1 MKRLLAGMVALVWCL
16 ALLPGAGAE
25 AVLTPRLALWDDVP
39 AVQME
44 LGADVSVHMPF
55 DEERCGQLNALLKHL
70 TLRLGLIRME
80 DEEWSRAALCVDGR
94 EAVSFAQRQQDGQT
108 ALRMSCLPGET
119 FTTRQAVDASSALGM
134 LLGETGG
141 DMSLFGLDGRE
152 EAWMTDAYALVCS
165 LEKPLSAWCKES
177 AVKTSVKNMGTARI
191 KRSYTVPKD
200 QAEEFAS
207 ALIAA
212 CPMGKLGTLLSGLTF
227 TGQQKLT
234 VLLTKDGAPLR
245 VEYTGKCGPDTK
257 QQRQVT
263 LTWRMRRDQ
272 STLDELTLKSPAVSG
287 TDRNTLTY
295 SRKLAPK
302 KSGGKSYDSK
312 FTYEWVKDR
321 QKTTLSGE
329 CSLTC
334 TEKKS
339 GSTLSGSV
347 KIKRQLPDAKSAET
361 VKLTPDLLLTDD
373 PAVRGTVLAE
383 VYSGSN
389 VIEQAKISVEI
400 MPGETF
406 DWALG
411 ENAVSLD
418 SMDQTSL
425 EELRSRVV
433 SAMGAELIPML
444 VLLPEE
450 DTLYLSAD
458 LPPETWQAIMNAA
471 RQALREEETP

>member
-80 DEEWSRAALCVDGR
+80 DEEWSRAALCVDGK
-94 EAVSFAQRQQDGQT
+94 EAVSFAQRQQDGHT
-108 ALRMSCLPGET
+108 ALRVSCLPGET
-119 FTTRQAVDASSALGM
+119 FTTGQAADASSALGM

-141 DMSLFGLDGRE
+141 DMSLFGLDGNA

-321 QKTTLSGE
+321 QKTTISGE

-347 KIKRQLPDAKSAET
+347 KLKRQLPDAKSAET

-406 DWALG
+406 DWALV
-411 ENAVSLD
+411 EDAVSLD
-418 SMDQTSL
+418 GMDQTRL

-444 VLLPEE
+444 VLLPEK
-450 DTLYLSAD
+450 DTLYLSED

-471 RQALREEETP
+471 RQALREEDTP

>member
-80 DEEWSRAALCVDGR
+80 DEEWSRAALCVDGK
-94 EAVSFAQRQQDGQT
+94 EAVSFAQRQQDGHT
-108 ALRMSCLPGET
+108 ALRVSCLPGET
-119 FTTRQAVDASSALGM
+119 FTTGQAADASSALGM

-141 DMSLFGLDGRE
+141 DMSLFGLDGSE

-165 LEKPLSAWCKES
+165 LEEPLSAWCKES

-234 VLLTKDGAPLR
+234 VLLTKDGTPLR

-347 KIKRQLPDAKSAET
+347 KLKRQLPDAKSAET

-389 VIEQAKISVEI
+389 IIEQAKISVEI

-418 SMDQTSL
+418 GMDQTSL

>member
-1 MKRLLAGMVALVWCL
+1 
-16 ALLPGAGAE
+16 
-25 AVLTPRLALWDDVP
+25 
-39 AVQME
+39 
-44 LGADVSVHMPF
+44 
-55 DEERCGQLNALLKHL
+55 
-70 TLRLGLIRME
+70 
-80 DEEWSRAALCVDGR
+80 
-94 EAVSFAQRQQDGQT
+94 
-108 ALRMSCLPGET
+108 
-119 FTTRQAVDASSALGM
+119 
-134 LLGETGG
+134 
-141 DMSLFGLDGRE
+141 
-152 EAWMTDAYALVCS
+152 
-165 LEKPLSAWCKES
+165 
-177 AVKTSVKNMGTARI
+177 
-191 KRSYTVPKD
+191 
-200 QAEEFAS
+200 
-207 ALIAA
+207 
-212 CPMGKLGTLLSGLTF
+212 
-227 TGQQKLT
+227 
-234 VLLTKDGAPLR
+234 
-245 VEYTGKCGPDTK
+245 
-257 QQRQVT
+257 
-263 LTWRMRRDQ
+263 MRRDQ

-302 KSGGKSYDSK
+302 KSGGKIYDSK
-312 FTYEWVKDR
+312 FTYEWVKNR

-347 KIKRQLPDAKSAET
+347 KLKRQLPDAKSAET

-418 SMDQTSL
+418 GMDQTSL
-425 EELRSRVV
+425 EELHSRVV

>member
-70 TLRLGLIRME
+70 TLRLRLIRME
-80 DEEWSRAALCVDGR
+80 DEKWSRAALCVDGK
-94 EAVSFAQRQQDGQT
+94 EAVSFAQRQQDGHT
-108 ALRMSCLPGET
+108 ALRVSCLPGET
-119 FTTRQAVDASSALGM
+119 FTTGQAADASSALGM

-141 DMSLFGLDGRE
+141 DMSLFGLDGSE
-152 EAWMTDAYALVCS
+152 EAWITDAYALVCS
-165 LEKPLSAWCKES
+165 LEEPLSAWCKES

-347 KIKRQLPDAKSAET
+347 KLKRQLPDAKSAET

-418 SMDQTSL
+418 GMDQTSL

-471 RQALREEETP
+471 RQTLREEETP

>member
-80 DEEWSRAALCVDGR
+80 DEEWSRAALCVDGK
-94 EAVSFAQRQQDGQT
+94 EAVSFAQRQQDGHT
-108 ALRMSCLPGET
+108 ALRVSCLPGET
-119 FTTRQAVDASSALGM
+119 FTTGQAADASSALGM

-141 DMSLFGLDGRE
+141 DMSLFGLDGSE

-165 LEKPLSAWCKES
+165 LEEPLSAWCKES

-234 VLLTKDGAPLR
+234 VLLTKDGTPLR

-347 KIKRQLPDAKSAET
+347 KLKRQLPDAKSAET

-373 PAVRGTVLAE
+373 PAVCGTVLAE

-389 VIEQAKISVEI
+389 IIEQAKISVEI

-418 SMDQTSL
+418 GMDQTSL

>member
-1 MKRLLAGMVALVWCL
+1 MRRLLAGLAVLVWCL
-16 ALLPGAGAE
+16 TLLPVAGAE
-25 AVLTPRLALWDDVP
+25 ALLTPRLALWDNVL
-39 AVQME
+39 AVHME

-55 DEERCGQLNALLKHL
+55 DEERCGQLNALLKHI
-70 TLRLGLIRME
+70 TLQLGMMRME
-80 DEEWSRAALCVDGR
+80 DEEWSRADLCVDGK
-94 EAVSFAQRQQDGQT
+94 EAVSFEQRQHDGQT
-108 ALRMSCLPGET
+108 ELRLSCLPGET
-119 FTTRQAVDASSALGM
+119 FTTERAEDASSALGM
-134 LLGETGG
+134 LLDEEGG
-141 DMSLFGLDGRE
+141 HGGMFGLDGSE
-152 EAWMTDAYALVCS
+152 EAWIADGYALVCS
-165 LEKPLSAWCKES
+165 LEEPLAAWCKETS
-177 AVKTSVKNMGTARI
+177 VKTAVKNMGTARI
-191 KRSYTVPKD
+191 KRSYTVSKD

-212 CPMGKLGTLLSGLTF
+212 CPMGKLGTFLSGLTF

-234 VLLTKDGAPLR
+234 VLLTKDGVPLR
-245 VEYTGKCGPDTK
+245 VDYTGKCGPDTK

-263 LTWRMRRDQ
+263 LTWRMRREQ
-272 STLDELTLKSPAVSG
+272 SVLDELTLKSPAVSG

-295 SRKLAPK
+295 SRKLTEK
-302 KSGGKSYDSK
+302 KTGTGSYDSK
-312 FTYEWVKDR
+312 FTYEWVENK

-339 GSTLSGSV
+339 GSTLSGSIKV
-347 KIKRQLPDAKSAET
+347 KRQLPDAKSAET
-361 VKLTPDLLLTDD
+361 VKLMPELLLTDD

-400 MPGETF
+400 IPGETF
-406 DWALG
+406 DWTLREG
-411 ENAVSLD
+411 AVSLD
-418 SMDQTSL
+418 SMDQERL

-458 LPPETWQAIMNAA
+458 LPPESWQAIMNAA
-471 RQALREEETP
+471 REALREEENP